1 MNLFTHTN
9 ADTISAATTAL
20 AQPNTQV
27 IAGGTDLLCILRNMC
42 SPNPPK
48 ALVNIKTISPSLSGI
63 TVDTSGTLHIGAT
76 TTLAT
81 IAASGPVTTGW
92 TALAQAAQAVA
103 APELRNQGTIGGNI
117 CQHPICNYYRFEYNE
132 FPCVRKNPTGACP
145 AIPGVNTY
153 HSIFGAVNGC
163 WDICPSDIA
172 PALVALNA
180 KIITNKNSA
189 GWTAAN
195 FFVIP
200 VVTSATDIRREQ
212 INSLAAGEIVTE
224 IQIPALATGT
234 KSTYL
239 KFAFRKAINW
249 PQVSVAAV
257 VTKSGATVSA
267 ASIVLGG
274 VYPQPKVAT
283 AAQTSITGQA
293 ISTTSAAAA
302 GTAAVTGAAQAA
314 PATSTNPGNKWK
326 IQVTQVMV
334 KRALLALQ

>member
-9 ADTISAATTAL
+9 ADTLTAATTAL
-20 AQPNTQV
+20 ATPNTSV
-27 IAGGTDLLCILRNMC
+27 IAGGTDILCYLRNMC

-48 ALVNIKTISPSLSGI
+48 ALVNIKTISPSLNYI
-63 TVDTSGTLHIGAT
+63 TVDTSGMLHIGAT
-76 TTLAT
+76 TTLST
-81 IAASGPVTTGW
+81 IAASSPVLLNF
-92 TALAQAAQAVA
+92 TALAQAAQAVS
-103 APELRNQGTIGGNI
+103 APELRNLGTIGGNI
-117 CQHPICNYYRFEYNE
+117 CQKPRCNYFRFEYNG
-132 FPCVRKNPTGACP
+132 FSCVRKDPTGACN

-163 WDICPSDIA
+163 WDVCSSDIA
-172 PALVALNA
+172 PTLVALNA
-180 KIITNKNSA
+180 SIVTTVKTWK
-189 GWTAAN
+189 AAD
-195 FFVIP
+195 FFVVP

-224 IQIPALATGT
+224 IQVPAPAAGT

-239 KFAFRKAINW
+239 KFAFRKSLCF

-257 VTKSGATVSA
+257 VTKTGSSVSA

-274 VYPQPKVAT
+274 VYAQPKVAT
-283 AAQTSITGQA
+283 AAQTSIIGQA

-326 IQVTQVMV
+326 IQITQVMV